1 MEYKC
6 SICGE
11 EFDNLTALIDHL
23 GEHQRE
29 QDLKELMN
37 DNLNVIKESISS
49 LKEEIDEFNEIYS
62 DFMKITYDFTF
73 TEMGNTKEPHCDCC
87 TSAPK
92 SECKNECKKEDKNE
106 EKEFI
111 KLLDDFIKN
120 LNVKV
125 KPDNPKETSGMDF
138 IDFLNELFSEEE

>member
-23 GEHQRE
+23 GEHQAE
-29 QDLKELMN
+29 QDRRELMN

-73 TEMGNTKEPHCDCC
+73 TEIGNTKEPNCDCC
-87 TSAPK
+87 TNAPK
-92 SECKNECKKEDKNE
+92 SDCKSEDE

-111 KLLDDFIKN
+111 KLLDDYIKN
-120 LNVKV
+120 FNVKV

-138 IDFLNELFSEEE
+138 IDFLNELFNEE